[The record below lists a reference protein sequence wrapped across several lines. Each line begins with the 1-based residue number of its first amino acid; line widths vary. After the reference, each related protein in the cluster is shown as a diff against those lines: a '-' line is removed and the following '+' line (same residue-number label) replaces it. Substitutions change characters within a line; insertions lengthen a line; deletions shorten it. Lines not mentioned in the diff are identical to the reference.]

1 MKITR
6 FLKLVLT
13 FIGPI
18 FFGVIGFHYIEGW
31 EILDSV
37 YMTVITLTTIGFGE
51 VHPLSP
57 AGRIFTI
64 ILALIGIG
72 NIAYIGTN
80 LVHFLIELKLDEVLG
95 RRKMS
100 REIERLKGHTIICGY
115 GRIGS
120 QVAIDLSL
128 SGESFVIIEN
138 NPTVL
143 EKIKSKGYLYIQG
156 SATDEE
162 VLINAGLERAR
173 ALISAVSSDA
183 ENVFITL
190 TAKHLHPQVMV
201 ISRVFDHSS
210 RAKLTHAGADKVISP
225 FTHAGAVMARAVM
238 NPNLEDFLEFP
249 FDKNE
254 FFQVAEF
261 NVKKNQAC
269 LNKTLGEL
277 KLKEKGIIIVNI
289 HKENGEK
296 IFAPHRDTPLSEGD
310 RIVAIGNKK
319 DFGQVLQEMTT

>member
-1 MKITR
+1 VKLSR
-6 FLKLVLT
+6 FFKLALT

-18 FFGVIGFHYIEGW
+18 FLGVIGFRFIEGW
-31 EILDSV
+31 PILDSV

-57 AGRIFTI
+57 EGRVFTI

-100 REIERLKGHTIICGY
+100 REIERLNGHTIICGY

-128 SGESFVIIEN
+128 SGENFVIVEN
-138 NPTVL
+138 NPTII
-143 EKIKSKGYLYIQG
+143 EKIKSKGHLFIEG

-162 VLINAGLERAR
+162 VLISAGLQNAR

-190 TAKHLHPQVMV
+190 TAKHLHPKVMV

-210 RAKLTHAGADKVISP
+210 RAKLTHAGADKIISP

-261 NVKKNQAC
+261 SVKEDQAC

-289 HKENGEK
+289 LKDNGDK
-296 IFAPHRDTPLSEGD
+296 IFAPHRDTPLSLGD

-319 DFGQVLQEMTT
+319 DFGEVLQTMTT

>member
-162 VLINAGLERAR
+162 VLINAGLDRAR

-190 TAKHLHPQVMV
+190 TAKHLHPQVMA

-210 RAKLTHAGADKVISP
+210 LS
-225 FTHAGAVMARAVM
+225 
-238 NPNLEDFLEFP
+238 L
-249 FDKNE
+249 
-254 FFQVAEF
+254 
-261 NVKKNQAC
+261 
-269 LNKTLGEL
+269 
-277 KLKEKGIIIVNI
+277 I
-289 HKENGEK
+289 H
-296 IFAPHRDTPLSEGD
+296 I
-310 RIVAIGNKK
+310 
-319 DFGQVLQEMTT
+319 